1 MSQLLAGRYELGETI
16 GSGGMGLV
24 VGGLDQVLQ
33 RPVAVKLLRDDL
45 GADDQT
51 RERFLREA
59 RAAASLAHPNAAAVY
74 DAGRDGDV
82 SFLVME
88 LVEGESLAQMI
99 ARRGALPPAEAV
111 ALIDGVLA
119 ALGAA
124 HRQGLIHR
132 DVKPSN
138 VLVTPA
144 GEVKLTDF
152 GIAKSVAEDAGLT
165 LTGELLGTP
174 RYLAPELS
182 AGKPATAASDL
193 YAAGVMLYELLAGR
207 PPFEGDNPLSVALA
221 HQRQSPAP
229 LSALKPG
236 LDERLVTAVDRAMS
250 KDAGDRFP
258 DAASFRAALGE
269 AQSAFAVAEAAAP
282 TLALGAQTM
291 RLPAGGTPIDASSP
305 GSRSG
310 WLAAVGVAALLGFA
324 ALAASG
330 IGAGEEP
337 GAGAAPTAEEPS
349 SPPATPTAAEPAP
362 AETAP
367 DAATTAPVESEPA
380 PTDIEGLI
388 AQLRDDP
395 QAAGEKGEDLRE
407 LLEKVV

>member
-1 MSQLLAGRYELGETI
+1 
-16 GSGGMGLV
+16 
-24 VGGLDQVLQ
+24 
-33 RPVAVKLLRDDL
+33 
-45 GADDQT
+45 
-51 RERFLREA
+51 
-59 RAAASLAHPNAAAVY
+59 
-74 DAGRDGDV
+74 
-82 SFLVME
+82 
-88 LVEGESLAQMI
+88 
-99 ARRGALPPAEAV
+99 
-111 ALIDGVLA
+111 
-119 ALGAA
+119 
-124 HRQGLIHR
+124 
-132 DVKPSN
+132 
-138 VLVTPA
+138 
-144 GEVKLTDF
+144 
-152 GIAKSVAEDAGLT
+152 
-165 LTGELLGTP
+165 
-174 RYLAPELS
+174 
-182 AGKPATAASDL
+182 
-193 YAAGVMLYELLAGR
+193 YELLAGR

-236 LDERLVTAVDRAMS
+236 LDERLVAAVDRAMS

-291 RLPAGGTPIDASSP
+291 RLPAGGAPIDADSP

-324 ALAASG
+324 AFAVSD
-330 IGAGEEP
+330 IRAGEEP
-337 GAGAAPTAEEPS
+337 GARAAPTAEERS

-367 DAATTAPVESEPA
+367 DAAPTAPVESEPA

-407 LLEKVV
+407 LLEKVVGERGRNQREEADKAIEEIVEWTEKGELDSATGELAVELLHPLAASPGRGDDDNDDDDDDD